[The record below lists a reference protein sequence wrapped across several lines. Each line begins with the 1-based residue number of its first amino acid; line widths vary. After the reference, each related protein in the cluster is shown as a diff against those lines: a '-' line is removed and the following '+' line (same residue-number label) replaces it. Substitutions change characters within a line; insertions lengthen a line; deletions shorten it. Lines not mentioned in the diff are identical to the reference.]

1 MERLA
6 VLALD
11 QEAALAFGQAH
22 AQLEAQLRERSAWLR
37 AANDELAR
45 EMARRV
51 ESEGRCLELLERLAN
66 TREEEQR
73 RMARDVHD
81 QLGQSLTVLR
91 LTVARLRAAAAGDGA
106 LKAPLD
112 SLERAAEVM
121 AADLHDFLARLRPP
135 DLAHMTL
142 THALEHLVGT
152 WSEASG
158 VAAKFETRHS
168 EVPLALDNRVA
179 VYRVIQEALTNV
191 ARHAC
196 AKNVEV
202 TVLWESSELLLTVVD
217 DGTGFDATAT
227 GKGRLGLL
235 GMRERLATLGGSLR
249 FESRPAQGTRLSA
262 RVPLDALAVRP

>member
-11 QEAALAFGQAH
+11 QEAAHAFGQAH

-51 ESEGRCLELLERLAN
+51 ESESRCLELLERLAN

-91 LTVARLRAAAAGDGA
+91 LTVARLRAAAVEDGA
-106 LKAPLD
+106 LSAPLD
-112 SLERAAEVM
+112 SLERAAEIM

-135 DLAHMTL
+135 DLAHMSL
-142 THALEHLVGT
+142 THALEHLVAT

-158 VAAKFETRHS
+158 VAAKYETHHS
-168 EVPLALDNRVA
+168 ETPLALDSRVA

-202 TVLWESSELLLTVVD
+202 TARWEGSELLLTIAD
-217 DGTGFDATAT
+217 DGTGFDAAAT
-227 GKGRLGLL
+227 GRGRLGLL
-235 GMRERLATLGGSLR
+235 GMRERLAALGGSLQVD
-249 FESRPAQGTRLSA
+249 SRPAEGTRLIA
-262 RVPLDALAVRP
+262 RVSLAPLPAP